1 MRKSRPPKQTKTT
14 PQVCQA
20 LTVKWD
26 KKVSCKFLLW
36 PSYRERAVPSP
47 ARRLHHARESR
58 RRQGPPSHPQQRGLA
73 REEPR
78 WKTTRRAWLDAS
90 QPDSMIR
97 AKGSGNDAAC

>member
-26 KKVSCKFLLW
+26 KKFSCKFLLW

-47 ARRLHHARESR
+47 LARRLHHARKSR
-58 RRQGPPSHPQQRGLA
+58 RRQGSSSQPQPRGLA
-73 REEPR
+73 REEATAIAGR
-78 WKTTRRAWLDAS
+78 
-90 QPDSMIR
+90 
-97 AKGSGNDAAC
+97 